1 MTHEWK
7 LLEDT
12 KVRRLKSF
20 SQLPES
26 SLNSSRRGEDS
37 APAIFLPDFFGKS
50 EKREN
55 ILVSGFSVVHL
66 QFYVDE
72 QLKSGT

>member
-1 MTHEWK
+1 METFGRYQSE
-7 LLEDT
+7 
-12 KVRRLKSF
+12 KVEEFLAAAREFAEQQQKGRRF
-20 SQLPES
+20 
-26 SLNSSRRGEDS
+26 GTCH
-37 APAIFLPDFFGKS
+37 FLPDFFGKS

-66 QFYVDE
+66 PFDVDE